1 MAADAALRP
10 RTPGPRRRE
19 FVGAATGTALGSI
32 LPSAAGASLPAALQE
47 VVRGVTGGAAVREG
61 GLRLEIAELVEN
73 GNAVPVRVLLTDATV
88 ASADPVQALWLMT
101 ERNPAPEVLTL
112 RWPGGW
118 PVGATGPLPVATRI
132 RLATSQAIVALAQ
145 ARSGRWWQARA
156 DVIVTLAACV
166 EG

>member
-1 MAADAALRP
+1 M
-10 RTPGPRRRE
+10 
-19 FVGAATGTALGSI
+19 GA
-32 LPSAAGASLPAALQE
+32 AAGAHWLVGLGPAHAMEPPAGL
-47 VVRGVTGGAAVREG
+47 VDAVRAITGGAALHEG

-73 GNAVPVRVLLTDATV
+73 GNAVPLRVALLGAA
-88 ASADPVQALWLMT
+88 ASGADPVHALWLLS

-112 RWPGGW
+112 RWPQGW

-145 ARSGRWWQARA
+145 ARSGRWWHARA